1 MMNIPIKLPDSCNFS
16 DYFKLNYYPEDILNY
31 FGYQLITEELVLPKS
46 QRQIDGL
53 ENLKQRFRKSIPYIT
68 LDSEMAKR
76 EFLIAPVL
84 IELVDYCQAK
94 LKVSYPLE
102 IEPQL
107 KGSLD
112 YFLQAGNN
120 LLVIE
125 AKDENLERGFKQLAV
140 ELIALDKGTEPEK
153 NLLYGAVSIGK
164 VWQFSILKREEKQ
177 VNQDLNLY
185 RVPNDLEDLMKI
197 LVAILTGVEE
207 GSGE

>member
-1 MMNIPIKLPDSCNFS
+1 MKIPIKLPDSCNFS

-31 FGYQLITEELVLPKS
+31 FGYQLITEELALPKS
-46 QRQIDGL
+46 QRKIDGL
-53 ENLKQRFRKSIPYIT
+53 ENLKQRFRKSLPFIN
-68 LDSEMAKR
+68 LDTEMARR

-112 YFLQAGNN
+112 YFLEAGNN

-125 AKDENLERGFKQLAV
+125 AKKENLERGFKQLAV
-140 ELIALDKGTEPEK
+140 ELIALDKGIESEQ
-153 NLLYGAVSIGK
+153 NLLYGAFSIGK
-164 VWQFSILKREEKQ
+164 IWQFALLKRQEKEIR
-177 VNQDLNLY
+177 QDLNLY
-185 RVPNDLEDLMKI
+185 QVPNDLENLMKI
-197 LVAILTGVEE
+197 LVAILTGV
-207 GSGE
+207 

>member
-68 LDSEMAKR
+68 LDSEMARR

-102 IEPQL
+102 VEPQL

-112 YFLQAGNN
+112 YFLEAGNN

-125 AKDENLERGFKQLAV
+125 AKKENLERGFKQLAV
-140 ELIALDKGTEPEK
+140 ELIALDKGIESEQ
-153 NLLYGAVSIGK
+153 NFLYGAVSIGK
-164 VWQFSILKREEKQ
+164 IWQFALLKRQEKEIR
-177 VNQDLNLY
+177 QDLNLY
-185 RVPNDLEDLMKI
+185 QVPNDLEYLMKI
-197 LVAILTGVEE
+197 LVAILTNG
-207 GSGE
+207 

>member
-1 MMNIPIKLPDSCNFS
+1 M
-16 DYFKLNYYPEDILNY
+16 
-31 FGYQLITEELVLPKS
+31 
-46 QRQIDGL
+46 
-53 ENLKQRFRKSIPYIT
+53 
-68 LDSEMAKR
+68 
-76 EFLIAPVL
+76 
-84 IELVDYCQAK
+84 
-94 LKVSYPLE
+94 
-102 IEPQL
+102 
-107 KGSLD
+107 
-112 YFLQAGNN
+112 
-120 LLVIE
+120 
-125 AKDENLERGFKQLAV
+125 AV

>member
-1 MMNIPIKLPDSCNFS
+1 MMKIPIKLPDSCNFS

-31 FGYQLITEELVLPKS
+31 FGYQLITEELALPKS
-46 QRQIDGL
+46 QRKIDGL
-53 ENLKQRFRKSIPYIT
+53 ENLKQRFRKSLPFIN
-68 LDSEMAKR
+68 LDTEMARR

-112 YFLQAGNN
+112 YFLEAGNN

-125 AKDENLERGFKQLAV
+125 AKKENLERGFKQLAV
-140 ELIALDKGTEPEK
+140 ELIALDKGIESEQ
-153 NLLYGAVSIGK
+153 NLLYGAFSIGK
-164 VWQFSILKREEKQ
+164 IWQFALLKRQEKEIR
-177 VNQDLNLY
+177 QDLNLY
-185 RVPNDLEDLMKI
+185 QVPNDLENLMKI
-197 LVAILTGVEE
+197 LVAILTGV
-207 GSGE
+207 

>member
-46 QRQIDGL
+46 ERQIDGL
-53 ENLKQRFRKSIPYIT
+53 ENLKQRFRKSLPYIT
-68 LDSEMAKR
+68 LDSEMARR

-140 ELIALDKGTEPEK
+140 ELIALDKGTEAEQ

-164 VWQFSILKREEKQ
+164 IWQFAILKREEKQ

-185 RVPNDLEDLMKI
+185 RVPNDLEYLMKI

-207 GSGE
+207 GIG